1 MISGRKIV
9 LIGTGLVGMSYAYG
23 LLHQNLCD
31 ELCLIDKNMLRAQGE
46 AMDLNHCLAFS
57 GSNMKIYA
65 GEYADCA
72 DAQLIVLAA
81 GVPQAPG
88 ESRLDLLKRNAEV
101 FHTILDQIRATNFQ
115 GILLVASN
123 PVDIM
128 TRIAQKLSG
137 FPAHRVLGS
146 GTTLDTARLKYLL
159 GSFFS
164 VDPRSVHA
172 YVLGEHGDSEFIPWS
187 QANIANKPVRSICEE
202 SHGRFDF
209 EAVRAMEK
217 EVREAAGQIIHAK
230 GATYYGIGM
239 ALCRL
244 TRALLGD
251 EHSVLTVSAP
261 MENAY
266 GIPGSVYAGTPC
278 VVGSDGVRARI
289 VLPLLEEERARLVE
303 SCAILDRHFNDL
315 GL

>member
-1 MISGRKIV
+1 MFQGRKIV

-31 ELCLIDKNMLRAQGE
+31 ELCLVDKNMARAEGE
-46 AMDLNHCLAFS
+46 AMDLNHGLAFS

-65 GEYADCA
+65 GDYSACR
-72 DAQLIVLAA
+72 DAQLVVLAA

-88 ESRLDLLKRNAEV
+88 ESRLDLLRRNAKV
-101 FHTILDQIRATNFQ
+101 FQSILEQINQSGFQ
-115 GILLVASN
+115 GVLLVATN

-128 TRIAQKLSG
+128 TRVAQALSG
-137 FPAHRVLGS
+137 LPAERVLGT

-187 QANIANKPVRSICEE
+187 QANIANKPVEIICRE
-202 SHGRFDF
+202 SGGSFCFDQV
-209 EAVRAMEK
+209 AKMES
-217 EVREAAGQIIHAK
+217 EVREAAGKIIKAK

-239 ALCRL
+239 AMCRV

-251 EHSVLTVSAP
+251 ERSVLTVSAP
-261 MENAY
+261 LSGAY
-266 GIPGSVYAGTPC
+266 GIEGTVYAGTPC
-278 VVGSDGVRARI
+278 VVGAMGVRERV
-289 VLPLLEEERARLVE
+289 VLPLEEQELRHLSDSCRL
-303 SCAILDRHFNDL
+303 LDRHFQEL
-315 GL
+315 SL